1 MKNTRLPVTRPLST
15 CMLEHLTKACQV
27 RSASRH
33 SHLSDWSELEGQKR
47 REANSLEVLK
57 RGPYREAISLVWQ
70 KGCPYQPMSYKWRMV
85 LQRDAIDF
93 NYFWSQLKI
102 SWQQFQLMKGSF
114 GLSWS
119 QFQFDLVQSLFFSLL
134 LSMDLQCSILTTYIP
149 PKYLLCLIWS
159 TVQFPNAFISQFVI
173 QPEFKLVALFFRGM
187 HSGTWPYISH
197 CGTTM
202 QDPAQ

>member
-1 MKNTRLPVTRPLST
+1 MTRSPIELSWTAKNTRLSLST

-93 NYFWSQLKI
+93 NYIWSQLKI
-102 SWQQFQLMKGSF
+102 TWHQFQLMKGS
-114 GLSWS
+114 
-119 QFQFDLVQSLFFSLL
+119 LVLKVDFN
-134 LSMDLQCSILTTYIP
+134 
-149 PKYLLCLIWS
+149 LIWYNPFSSLHYQQYICSDQLTSHIYS
-159 TVQFPNAFISQFVI
+159 TKLFALSYLKHSPIS
-173 QPEFKLVALFFRGM
+173 
-187 HSGTWPYISH
+187 
-197 CGTTM
+197 
-202 QDPAQ
+202 

>member
-1 MKNTRLPVTRPLST
+1 MPCLSILQHMKNTRLSLARPLST
-15 CMLEHLTKACQV
+15 YTLEHLTKACQV

-93 NYFWSQLKI
+93 NYIWSQLKI
-102 SWQQFQLMKGSF
+102 SRHQFQLMKGSL
-114 GLSWS
+114 GLIWS
-119 QFQFDLVQSLFFSLL
+119 QFQFNLVQSLLFSLL
-134 LSMDLQCSILTTYIP
+134 SSMVLEWSINNIYFTKLFALS
-149 PKYLLCLIWS
+149 YLKHGLIS
-159 TVQFPNAFISQFVI
+159 
-173 QPEFKLVALFFRGM
+173 
-187 HSGTWPYISH
+187 
-197 CGTTM
+197 
-202 QDPAQ
+202 

>member
-1 MKNTRLPVTRPLST
+1 MPCLSILQHMKNTRLSLARPLST
-15 CMLEHLTKACQV
+15 YTLEHLTKACQV

-93 NYFWSQLKI
+93 NYIWSQLKI
-102 SWQQFQLMKGSF
+102 SWHQFQLMKGSL
-114 GLSWS
+114 GLIWS
-119 QFQFDLVQSLFFSLL
+119 QFQFNLVQSLLFSLL
-134 LSMDLQCSILTTYIP
+134 SSMVLEWSINNIYFTKLFALS
-149 PKYLLCLIWS
+149 YLKHGLIS
-159 TVQFPNAFISQFVI
+159 
-173 QPEFKLVALFFRGM
+173 
-187 HSGTWPYISH
+187 
-197 CGTTM
+197 
-202 QDPAQ
+202 

>member
-1 MKNTRLPVTRPLST
+1 MTAKNVPYINLQWPHLLAIGIRWDFLKHNHTACCLGAYYNIWKNTRLSLTRSLST

-102 SWQQFQLMKGSF
+102 SRHQFQLMKGSL
-114 GLSWS
+114 GLKV
-119 QFQFDLVQSLFFSLL
+119 DLNFN
-134 LSMDLQCSILTTYIP
+134 
-149 PKYLLCLIWS
+149 LIWFNPFS
-159 TVQFPNAFISQFVI
+159 S
-173 QPEFKLVALFFRGM
+173 L
-187 HSGTWPYISH
+187 
-197 CGTTM
+197 
-202 QDPAQ
+202 